1 LAQTTWII
9 ERLRLTKK
17 AKFHRE
23 KHDKCQKSIK
33 NSRRPTPFIAGQ
45 FSYLC
50 FQMNEHLDP
59 TSEHLSPEELD
70 IERALRPISF
80 DDFTGQQKVLENL
93 KVFVEAANLRQ
104 EALDHTLLHGPP
116 GLGKTTLAHILA
128 NELGVGLKVSS
139 GPVLDKPGDLAGLLT
154 NLEERD
160 VLFIDEI
167 HRLSPVVEE
176 YLYSAMED
184 FKIDIM
190 IESGPNARSVQIH
203 LNPFTL
209 VGATTRSGLLTAPMR
224 ARFGISSRL
233 EYYNTELLSTI
244 VERSADILKVPITH
258 EAAIEIAGRSR
269 GTPRICN
276 ALLRR
281 IRDFAQI
288 KGNGK
293 IDLEISRYG
302 LKALNVDTYGLDE
315 MDNKILATIIDK
327 FKGGP
332 VGISTLATAVSENAE
347 TIEEVYEPFLI
358 QQGFIM
364 RTPRG
369 REVTELAYRHLG
381 RLKGG
386 TQPGLFSDPQ

>member
-1 LAQTTWII
+1 
-9 ERLRLTKK
+9 
-17 AKFHRE
+17 
-23 KHDKCQKSIK
+23 
-33 NSRRPTPFIAGQ
+33 
-45 FSYLC
+45 
-50 FQMNEHLDP
+50 MNEHLDP
-59 TSEHLSPEELD
+59 TSDHLTPESLD
-70 IERALRPISF
+70 IEKALRPLSF
-80 DDFTGQQKVLENL
+80 NDFTGQEQVLENL
-93 KVFVEAANLRQ
+93 SIFVKAANLRE
-104 EALDHTLLHGPP
+104 EALDHTLFHGPP

-128 NELGVGLKVSS
+128 NELGVGIKITS

-154 NLEERD
+154 NLEARD

-167 HRLSPVVEE
+167 HRLSPIVEE

-209 VGATTRSGLLTAPMR
+209 IGATTRSGLLTAPMR
-224 ARFGISSRL
+224 ARFGIQSRL
-233 EYYNTELLSTI
+233 QYYSTELLSTI
-244 VERSADILKVPITH
+244 VTRSAEILNVPITN

-281 IRDFAQI
+281 VRDFAQI

-293 IDLEISRYG
+293 IDLEIAQFG
-302 LKALNVDTYGLDE
+302 LGALHVDAHGLDE
-315 MDNKILATIIDK
+315 MDNKILTTLIDK

-332 VGISTLATAVSENAE
+332 VGITTLATAVSESAE

-369 REVTELAYRHLG
+369 REVTSEAYAHLG
-381 RLKGG
+381 RTKAPEQG
-386 TQPGLFSDPQ
+386 GLF